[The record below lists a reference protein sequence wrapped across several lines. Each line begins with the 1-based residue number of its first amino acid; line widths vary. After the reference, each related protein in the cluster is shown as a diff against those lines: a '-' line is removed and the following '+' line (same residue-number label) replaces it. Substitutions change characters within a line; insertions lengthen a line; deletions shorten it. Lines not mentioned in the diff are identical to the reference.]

1 MNLFVV
7 LVLSIISIFF
17 LLVGTL
23 IVFSTHNSKK
33 VMTFSVS
40 LGFVVL
46 TLLGIMHLLPDAFE
60 FFKIS
65 LSDTK
70 SYIYLLLFS
79 FLGFIVILLFDLF
92 GGHHHEHEHDQEKDH
107 YHHISIITC
116 IFLVI
121 HNFIEGM
128 TLYSSVLLNYE
139 TAVILTLGIGL
150 HNIPLGFTLSSTF
163 NKIYSKSKTL
173 LFIIF
178 IGLSYLFGALVAYKF
193 NDIFMNPIILGIALT
208 FTFGMILYIAVYE
221 FLPLI
226 RETDDKKTRNFGL
239 LNGIVLMVLTLFL

>member
-7 LVLSIISIFF
+7 LVLSIISILF

-46 TLLGIMHLLPDAFE
+46 ILLGVMHLIPDALE
-60 FFKIS
+60 FFGEE
-65 LSDTK
+65 LSE
-70 SYIYLLLFS
+70 SYSYLFIVLFTI
-79 FLGFIVILLFDLF
+79 LGFVVIFLFDKF
-92 GGHHHEHEHDQEKDH
+92 GGHHHEHEDEDKDH
-107 YHHISIITC
+107 FEHISIITC
-116 IFLVI
+116 IFLFI

-128 TLYSSVLLNYE
+128 TIYSSVLLSYE

-163 NKIYSKSKTL
+163 NKIFSRAKTL
-173 LFIIF
+173 LFIVV

-193 NDIFMNPIILGIALT
+193 NELFMKPIVLGIALT
-208 FTFGMILYIAVYE
+208 FTFGMVLYIAVYE

-226 RETDDKKTRNFGL
+226 RESKEKKMVFYGMVSGIL
-239 LNGIVLMVLTLFL
+239 LMFLTLFL

>member
-23 IVFSTHNSKK
+23 IVFSTHNSNK

-46 TLLGIMHLLPDAFE
+46 VLLGIMHLIPDALE
-60 FFKIS
+60 FFKVS

-70 SYIYLLLFS
+70 SYLFLIL
-79 FLGFIVILLFDLF
+79 FTVLGFVVILLFDLF
-92 GGHHHEHEHDQEKDH
+92 GGHHHEHDKDKNH

-163 NKIYSKSKTL
+163 NKIYNKNKTL
-173 LFIIF
+173 LFIIL

-208 FTFGMILYIAVYE
+208 FTFGMILYIALYE

-226 RETDDKKTRNFGL
+226 KESNDKQTRNFGL
-239 LNGIVLMVLTLFL
+239 ISGVVLMILTLFL